1 MKFSFLER
9 VSVVAAL
16 CCSVFLG
23 CQESAST
30 TTRHEQQQ
38 RFRQGEKNDALLQA
52 AATQLNDLPAAVDTE
67 LRPPIVILDSRKST
81 DNKDVLATCESNP
94 AMPDSGFN
102 VIRVTTGNGRF
113 RGLDVK
119 SGDVLKYYILED
131 KTVDIDSQ
139 KEGLSKQLAMDLKV
153 AQVIDNDTLLLEN
166 GLNQPVDPPRK
177 IEIWRNVSD
186 RLIDIHQKLSIYQV
200 YRKPPV
206 GWEPAPDDLVLTQVM
221 AWLNQWVRQSDPK
234 TDWRLDPLLKTLP
247 AELSSDQALAEFISP
262 QALTDRAFNSY
273 ESRLIQEA
281 VWLRDISRWAHGD
294 RFDDLSRVSALFDWT
309 VRNIQLDS
317 DENAIPHRPWQTLLF
332 GRGTAEQRAWVFAGL
347 CRQQGLDVVMLAP
360 SAAAGTDGKSTTK
373 SASAKYWLAAV
384 LSEGQLYLFDVRLGL
399 PIPGPGGKGI
409 ATLEQVR
416 KDDSL
421 LRQLDLE
428 NEKYP
433 LTSTG
438 LKNVD
443 IDLVADPFSLSRR
456 ASQMETNLSGD
467 NRMIL
472 AVTPS
477 KLADR
482 LKQISGVTT
491 VRLWGFPFQTLQG
504 QLKIGKS
511 AREDEALA
519 FEPFAMRPGLWRG
532 RVLHFQGRHQDALGE
547 TLNRKEKKS
556 SEGYLSR
563 SVRPTD
569 KTIAAA
575 TNDDERRVEITTKRD
590 AAYWVGLMAL
600 DDGKY
605 AVAATWLSRPALT
618 AADSPWLFGANYN
631 LARAL
636 EGLGKVEEAIALLEH
651 DTSPQQHGNKLR
663 ARRLRSQL
671 KLAKQSE

>member
-1 MKFSFLER
+1 M
-9 VSVVAAL
+9 
-16 CCSVFLG
+16 
-23 CQESAST
+23 
-30 TTRHEQQQ
+30 
-38 RFRQGEKNDALLQA
+38 
-52 AATQLNDLPAAVDTE
+52 
-67 LRPPIVILDSRKST
+67 
-81 DNKDVLATCESNP
+81 
-94 AMPDSGFN
+94 
-102 VIRVTTGNGRF
+102 
-113 RGLDVK
+113 
-119 SGDVLKYYILED
+119 
-131 KTVDIDSQ
+131 
-139 KEGLSKQLAMDLKV
+139 
-153 AQVIDNDTLLLEN
+153 
-166 GLNQPVDPPRK
+166 
-177 IEIWRNVSD
+177 
-186 RLIDIHQKLSIYQV
+186 
-200 YRKPPV
+200 
-206 GWEPAPDDLVLTQVM
+206 
-221 AWLNQWVRQSDPK
+221 
-234 TDWRLDPLLKTLP
+234 
-247 AELSSDQALAEFISP
+247 
-262 QALTDRAFNSY
+262 
-273 ESRLIQEA
+273 
-281 VWLRDISRWAHGD
+281 
-294 RFDDLSRVSALFDWT
+294 
-309 VRNIQLDS
+309 
-317 DENAIPHRPWQTLLF
+317 
-332 GRGTAEQRAWVFAGL
+332 FAGL
-347 CRQQGLDVVMLAP
+347 CRQQGLDVVMLTP
-360 SAAAGTDGKSTTK
+360 SPAGGTDGKSTTK

-399 PIPGPGGKGI
+399 PIPGPDGKGI

-433 LTSTG
+433 LTSTA

-443 IDLVADPFSLSRR
+443 IDLVAEPFSLSRR

-569 KTIAAA
+569 KAIAAA
-575 TNDDERRVEITTKRD
+575 TNDDERRVEITAKRD